1 MSLFHHSTPA
11 NGQLRFFFS
20 PSPQTYLNNTHI
32 LSTLFGISD
41 WLSALQFARA
51 SIHLVGKL
59 GDMEVPLLFTG
70 DENTTSLFSCFIYAK
85 KHFSGLVNSEKQK
98 EKHGRKEIL
107 VRGNPLCSQTKK
119 GALGFH
125 SWRMLNLS
133 NGHREWQL
141 LGAWFP
147 PVEGKKNACS
157 PKLVA
162 FQQVAIKCLHL
173 LDSMLQFPTPIH
185 GFVASTLLACHE
197 FFLYNPTNPKI
208 TRSLYF

>member
-1 MSLFHHSTPA
+1 MSVAGCNKKGYITTRGKKNTHRLWESKDLYFQASKSSISSLEKRSSFSCPCSIVQPQQMG
-11 NGQLRFFFS
+11 NSVSFFP

-107 VRGNPLCSQTKK
+107 VRGNPLCAQTKK

-147 PVEGKKNACS
+147 PVEGKQNMHVHQS
-157 PKLVA
+157 
-162 FQQVAIKCLHL
+162 
-173 LDSMLQFPTPIH
+173 
-185 GFVASTLLACHE
+185 
-197 FFLYNPTNPKI
+197 
-208 TRSLYF
+208 